1 MSDTPQKGN
10 GTPDYWAG
18 VRHGRMMTRI
28 DSCVCAFD
36 EDGNGPLNVCGAH
49 QEWADAMIKGERA
62 ACASKAREYAA
73 HYPSGSDG
81 RNTLIMLA
89 EWIENRAKAQ
99 S

>member
-18 VRHGRMMTRI
+18 VRQGRMMTRV

-49 QEWADAMIKGERA
+49 QEWADALVEDERE
-62 ACASKAREYAA
+62 ACAK
-73 HYPSGSDG
+73 
-81 RNTLIMLA
+81 LA
-89 EWIENRAKAQ
+89 EAAIDGTSTIDVHEQRGADKAAAAIRNRT
-99 S
+99 